1 MTRLDLRSERGFTLI
16 ELTVATLI
24 GTIVS
29 AATLAIVIVSVHL
42 SSNYG
47 DRVDATQQGRIA
59 MAKITQALNSSCV
72 SAKLPPVLP
81 NTVDPANTISAISDG
96 NDVWFYSSLTDTATV
111 TPNLVEISFTGG
123 SLVETTYAWVSGS
136 APDWVFSTSPS
147 TFTLLPNAALAA
159 GHSTVFQYLGY
170 TGGSLATNLDPT
182 GAAITA
188 STAAQVTEVTINF
201 QANPTDNWT
210 ALGRPASVSDSVV
223 LRLAPASSSATNTPC
238 T

>member
-16 ELTVATLI
+16 ELMVATLI

-96 NDVWFYSSLTDTATV
+96 NDVWFYSSLTDGATV
-111 TPNLVEISFTGG
+111 TPNLVEISLAGG
-123 SLVETTYAWVSGS
+123 SLVETTYAYASGA
-136 APDWVFSTSPS
+136 APDWVFSTTPT
-147 TFTLLPNAALAA
+147 TFTLLPNAALGA

-170 TGGSLATNLDPT
+170 TGGSLATNLDPS
-182 GAAITA
+182 GAALTT

-210 ALGRPASVSDSVV
+210 ALGRPTSVSDSVV
-223 LRLAPASSSATNTPC
+223 LRLAPASSSTTNTPC

>member
-1 MTRLDLRSERGFTLI
+1 MQPGYCAAARMPPRSPTAVRQLHGLREQRRFQEHRVGPEHDLHHRHRGQHLPRHGLARATGRQLSMTRLDLRSERGFTLI

-81 NTVDPANTISAISDG
+81 NTVDPANTISAISHG
-96 NDVWFYSSLTDTATV
+96 HDVWFYSRSEERRV
-111 TPNLVEISFTGG
+111 
-123 SLVETTYAWVSGS
+123 
-136 APDWVFSTSPS
+136 
-147 TFTLLPNAALAA
+147 
-159 GHSTVFQYLGY
+159 
-170 TGGSLATNLDPT
+170 
-182 GAAITA
+182 
-188 STAAQVTEVTINF
+188 
-201 QANPTDNWT
+201 
-210 ALGRPASVSDSVV
+210 
-223 LRLAPASSSATNTPC
+223 
-238 T
+238 